1 MQNNTLN
8 DFLSVKS
15 SMLINSFVI
24 IIMLFTVFV
33 SIKIPFRTKLDIII
47 KYYSVICKLLYF
59 HSGKMYEILCLL
71 VKKGILQNNKW
82 KCVLC
87 TYLQHYS
94 MWIIVFSFFFS
105 GFVNNISKKNFKRIK
120 IKALENIPVHEMK
133 TWKIRKEIKNL
144 ILFEIALQ
152 RTNNKLFLESVT
164 PSVIYIKVL
173 FKQMGPF
180 PEFEFSISL

>member
-71 VKKGILQNNKW
+71 VKKGILQNNK
-82 KCVLC
+82 
-87 TYLQHYS
+87 
-94 MWIIVFSFFFS
+94 
-105 GFVNNISKKNFKRIK
+105 
-120 IKALENIPVHEMK
+120 
-133 TWKIRKEIKNL
+133 
-144 ILFEIALQ
+144 
-152 RTNNKLFLESVT
+152 
-164 PSVIYIKVL
+164 
-173 FKQMGPF
+173 
-180 PEFEFSISL
+180 